1 MNKSQVSA
9 ILARDPYAVTKAI
22 VLLFSYQTVGERR
35 TSTTVED
42 NGVGFNA
49 VHAKNAS
56 YWARWVLGVGLNTP
70 AHIVDD
76 KVRHYLTG
84 DNCRQYR
91 TLTGSYLVE
100 ARRVAAHYWRQ
111 LAAAAKAK
119 AKAKLVPIVEHRG
132 TDMSHMLR
140 QFDRFQVHPGITQH
154 V

>member
-49 VHAKNAS
+49 AHAKNAS
-56 YWARWVLGVGLNTP
+56 YWARWVLRVGPTTP
-70 AHIVDD
+70 AHIVAD

-111 LAAAAKAK
+111 LAAAAEAK
-119 AKAKLVPIVEHRG
+119 AKPVPAEEHRG
-132 TDMSHMLR
+132 SDMSHLLR
-140 QFDRFQVHPGITQH
+140 QFDRFQVYPGITQH
-154 V
+154 A

>member
-9 ILARDPYAVTKAI
+9 ILARDPFAVTKAI

-49 VHAKNAS
+49 AHAKNAS
-56 YWARWVLGVGLNTP
+56 YWARWVLRVNPTTP
-70 AHIVDD
+70 AHIVAD

-84 DNCRQYR
+84 DNYKSYR

-100 ARRVAAHYWRQ
+100 ARRVASHYWRQ
-111 LAAAAKAK
+111 LAAAAEARRSLK
-119 AKAKLVPIVEHRG
+119 VDVEHRG
-132 TDMSHMLR
+132 SDMSYLLAQH
-140 QFDRFQVHPGITQH
+140 DRFQRFPGLMQH
-154 V
+154 A